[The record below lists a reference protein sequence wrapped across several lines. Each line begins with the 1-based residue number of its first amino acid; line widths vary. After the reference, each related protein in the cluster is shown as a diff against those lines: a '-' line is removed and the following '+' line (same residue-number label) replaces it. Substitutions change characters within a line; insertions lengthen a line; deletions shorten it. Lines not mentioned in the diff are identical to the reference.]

1 MKITDIF
8 KKLNALLKTS
18 NIKAFGAKM
27 AQAITPLSHYMNS
40 KTPCISIYMY
50 IYARTNVGRD
60 IERIQQKKTLLYI
73 FPEIIIL
80 NLFHSSNIF
89 FLSSIFK
96 TFIFQS
102 TWFLTTCTLPTRK
115 NEWNRSTSLQKSP
128 WNISKCCKQYF
139 KLEHKSQIPQ
149 SIFF

>member
-1 MKITDIF
+1 
-8 KKLNALLKTS
+8 
-18 NIKAFGAKM
+18 M

-89 FLSSIFK
+89 FCQVFLKHLFSSQLDFLQHALFLQERMNETARLLYKKALEISANVANNILNWNINHKSRKAFFSK
-96 TFIFQS
+96 ENKCIPHRS
-102 TWFLTTCTLPTRK
+102 FLTMRCP
-115 NEWNRSTSLQKSP
+115 
-128 WNISKCCKQYF
+128 
-139 KLEHKSQIPQ
+139 
-149 SIFF
+149 